1 MIENGTYLLQC
12 KNTNTRALLFTILT
26 KKENLD
32 FFNNIFPHEEI
43 EISDDFYKLEK
54 NIQSKNKLDNPLYI
68 ASIENYLG
76 ANLLIDNEKLN
87 KPLAS
92 IDSKVYGKQE
102 IYRIDLEGIDIVDSP
117 NILLDGHHRYRI
129 LRDNFFNKNED
140 NESMPIPCLIVD
152 FDNVKVED
160 HYFYT
165 DPRFKDSI
173 VELIEADFLI
183 TEDSEKYDLSS
194 IFKNKKTFYKSHKDM
209 SWEQRFE
216 FRKKLVSSFP
226 VSTKNSYGNEQGS
239 IFSFPSVETIESD
252 MKQDNFFLSIR
263 SVEKEQI
270 QLVEEGVIFPRKST
284 WITPKFNPALY
295 QGLLT

>member
-1 MIENGTYLLQC
+1 MMIENGTYLLQC

-102 IYRIDLEGIDIVDSP
+102 IYR
-117 NILLDGHHRYRI
+117 
-129 LRDNFFNKNED
+129 
-140 NESMPIPCLIVD
+140 
-152 FDNVKVED
+152 
-160 HYFYT
+160 
-165 DPRFKDSI
+165 
-173 VELIEADFLI
+173 
-183 TEDSEKYDLSS
+183 
-194 IFKNKKTFYKSHKDM
+194 
-209 SWEQRFE
+209 
-216 FRKKLVSSFP
+216 
-226 VSTKNSYGNEQGS
+226 
-239 IFSFPSVETIESD
+239 
-252 MKQDNFFLSIR
+252 
-263 SVEKEQI
+263 
-270 QLVEEGVIFPRKST
+270 
-284 WITPKFNPALY
+284 
-295 QGLLT
+295 